1 MHTHSHT
8 HTHTHTQTED
18 DATFQVVTMVATG
31 KKLFVGTTGGT
42 VGVFDSESGQLLN
55 AFSWHKDKVRT
66 LLVMPKEMEPCVCNE
81 IPFPDQ
87 EAKQVRSTSVP
98 TQTLHPHATEP
109 SGAGR
114 SPMQR
119 GISAFS
125 YFDNHHYIRNPEPDA
140 VMITSV
146 GNGRRRYLVNEQTK
160 EDRVKMFDTE
170 VERRN
175 TNQRSLKVDRHNK
188 HGEDIVLLTWRS

>member
-1 MHTHSHT
+1 
-8 HTHTHTQTED
+8 
-18 DATFQVVTMVATG
+18 MVATG
-31 KKLFVGTTGGT
+31 RKLFIGTTGGT

-55 AFSWHKDKVRT
+55 AFSWHKEKVRT

-87 EAKQVRSTSVP
+87 EAKQVRSASVP
-98 TQTLHPHATEP
+98 TQTLHPTSGVKEP
-109 SGAGR
+109 SGVER
-114 SPMQR
+114 CRIQR

-125 YFDNHHYIRNPEPDA
+125 YFDNHHYIHNPEPEA

-146 GNGRRRYLVNEQTK
+146 GNGRRRYVVNEQSK
-160 EDRVKMFDTE
+160 EDRVKLFDSE

-175 TNQRSLKVDRHNK
+175 TGQRSRRSDRHNK